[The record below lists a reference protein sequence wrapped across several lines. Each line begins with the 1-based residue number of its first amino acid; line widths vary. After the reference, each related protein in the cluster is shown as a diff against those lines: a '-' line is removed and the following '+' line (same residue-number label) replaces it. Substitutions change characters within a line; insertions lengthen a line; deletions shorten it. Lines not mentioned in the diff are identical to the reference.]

1 MNNTLASAPINNL
14 FTQQPTLKRLLWVL
28 QHNKEFGLYF
38 ARCNVPNYRQQ
49 LVTALR
55 SSYPNIIEI
64 SINQLDAKRKR
75 SWDAIELDIALAE
88 YLEDKPPDAAI
99 FLYDLETLLPTKDT
113 KQQHRILQQ
122 INWRRSAYSR
132 LQRCLVIWLPEYAL
146 RILARGAQDF
156 FDWYSGIYEFEVPES
171 QRHDFIDQSLKKF
184 NDNKQTHA
192 ADRLSVAEK
201 HKWIKTLLGLKDE
214 TKPDTHSGKL
224 SLANLL
230 YDLGRLYDSLGEY
243 EQALKYYYQARG
255 DYDVDLDY
263 LLKFLELE
271 FKVNL
276 NKYRSFK
283 VTLNSK
289 I

>member
-1 MNNTLASAPINNL
+1 M
-14 FTQQPTLKRLLWVL
+14 
-28 QHNKEFGLYF
+28 
-38 ARCNVPNYRQQ
+38 
-49 LVTALR
+49 
-55 SSYPNIIEI
+55 
-64 SINQLDAKRKR
+64 
-75 SWDAIELDIALAE
+75 
-88 YLEDKPPDAAI
+88 
-99 FLYDLETLLPTKDT
+99 
-113 KQQHRILQQ
+113 
-122 INWRRSAYSR
+122 
-132 LQRCLVIWLPEYAL
+132 
-146 RILARGAQDF
+146 
-156 FDWYSGIYEFEVPES
+156 
-171 QRHDFIDQSLKKF
+171 
-184 NDNKQTHA
+184 
-192 ADRLSVAEK
+192 AEK